1 MIESIREIVP
11 VRDPDTD
18 ELIGEVERFTLKRDF
33 EGRTLTCMQDFP
45 IPMVEDFGAEQCWRI
60 VAEAW
65 CDNLSAEITAEA
77 MEHEVRR

>member
-1 MIESIREIVP
+1 MIESIRETVP

-18 ELIGEVERFTLKRDF
+18 ELVGEVERFTLKRDF

-45 IPMVEDFGAEQCWRI
+45 PAAVEDFGAESCWLI

-65 CDNLSAEITAEA
+65 CDNLSAAITAEA
-77 MEHEVRR
+77 VRNEVRR